1 MTSITTVPETAVLS
15 APKIETLSLGQVD
28 SAHNNVQADVTK
40 CLPITKAQ
48 TDALQQEIKDYEG
61 SQRFNAKVREVK
73 GVKKVAAHHKA
84 INKYLSEKVMQP
96 GWSVLELGCAA
107 A

>member
-1 MTSITTVPETAVLS
+1 MPETAVLS
-15 APKIETLSLGQVD
+15 APKIETLLLGQVD